1 MGKEMAGCMWGEDIS
16 RADREAP
23 DDSGH
28 PAANAWEGG
37 LTRAELDK
45 SCKEVV
51 EEIRLEGSLSPLF
64 RTRASQNQGAGREVL
79 ESRKSCGG
87 RTIL

>member
-1 MGKEMAGCMWGEDIS
+1 MAGCRLGEDIL
-16 RADREAP
+16 RADGQAP

-28 PAANAWEGG
+28 PAANSRDVGFPG
-37 LTRAELDK
+37 PELDK
-45 SCKEVV
+45 SGKGVAEK
-51 EEIRLEGSLSPLF
+51 IRLEGSLSPLF

-79 ESRKSCGG
+79 ESRKSCGR